1 MPLMDTAAQNASLD
15 NDYGATKGPNAPA
28 SFRLRLW
35 VGDPTNGGE
44 ELAAS
49 GGYAPAGGVTNDGAN
64 FPPAAD
70 GSKTAAPQSFGTS
83 TGEWGLYKVVNG
95 VTELVP
101 DVATHY
107 SLEDEATGTAWDT
120 GQLGDEIS
128 VEAAG
133 TEVTVQPVIFYN
145 GGLTDGSL

>member
-28 SFRLRLW
+28 SLSLELW
-35 VGDPTNGGE
+35 AGDPTNGGVQMD
-44 ELAAS
+44 AV
-49 GGYAPAGGVTNDGAN
+49 GGYAPPTVTNDGTN

-70 GSKTAAPQSFGTS
+70 GAKTCAAISFGTS
-83 TGEWGLYKVVNG
+83 TGEWLAGGN
-95 VTELVP
+95 P
-101 DVATHY
+101 DVATHF
-107 SLEDEATGTAWDT
+107 LLRDTATGTAWDT

-145 GGLTDGSL
+145 GGLS